1 MQGCLPDVLVLRY
14 TAIKYI
20 NVINY
25 TYSINYAYNT
35 YVKTLMTYFEIK
47 FVG

>member
-1 MQGCLPDVLVLRY
+1 MDVLVLRH

-20 NVINY
+20 YVINY
-25 TYSINYAYNT
+25 TYSIKYAYKT
-35 YVKTLMTYFEIK
+35 YVKTMMTYFEIK